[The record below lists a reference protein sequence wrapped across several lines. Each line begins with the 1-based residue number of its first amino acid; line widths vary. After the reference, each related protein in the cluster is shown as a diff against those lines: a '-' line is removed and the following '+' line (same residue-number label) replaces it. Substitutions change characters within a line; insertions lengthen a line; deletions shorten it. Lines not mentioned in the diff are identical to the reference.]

1 MGKYV
6 VESVKVFPESVP
18 LVCLA
23 GNTASVGTALA
34 YREEIDATC
43 ANCVPHSHS
52 SGSLRSDLDSASPV
66 LTGLRVQWGTQTHPL
81 TVTTLRG
88 LGRDGV
94 D

>member
-43 ANCVPHSHS
+43 ANCVPRAHWFT
-52 SGSLRSDLDSASPV
+52 AK
-66 LTGLRVQWGTQTHPL
+66 
-81 TVTTLRG
+81 
-88 LGRDGV
+88 
-94 D
+94 